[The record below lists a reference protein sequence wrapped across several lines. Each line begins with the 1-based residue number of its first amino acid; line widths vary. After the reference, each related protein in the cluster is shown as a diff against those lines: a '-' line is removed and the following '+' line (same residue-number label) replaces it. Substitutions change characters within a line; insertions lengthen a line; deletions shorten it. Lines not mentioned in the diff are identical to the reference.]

1 MTQAAVCL
9 TKVGVD
15 LGCLLSIGD
24 GLFVLANLAKGSS
37 TIRVEYRGAWVNLD
51 GLRVRVKRCPVVL
64 GRHVL
69 VALVLEGLCLVQVF
83 LTRLL
88 LRLRLGASSSSTCVH
103 ALLCLEEHV
112 KNSLQP
118 RRVLCVLLLVAGGL
132 RIKAAC
138 RAHQFSGLL
147 QIFIILRTEP

>member
-1 MTQAAVCL
+1 MTQATVCL

-69 VALVLEGLCLVQVF
+69 VALVLEGLGPVHVF

-88 LRLRLGASSSSTCVH
+88 LGLRLRTSSSITRIH

-118 RRVLCVLLLVAGGL
+118 RRVFSVLLLVARGL
-132 RIKAAC
+132 RVKAAC
-138 RAHQFSGLL
+138 RAHQFSSLL
-147 QIFIILRTEP
+147 QLFIILRTEP